1 MRTYELLAIL
11 KPTIDTEEVEQ
22 ILGKVQESITAFG
35 GKMVNVDDIRR
46 KKLAYETKNFR
57 DGYFSVL
64 TFELPADKVADL
76 KRQIKLNDNI
86 IRTMFVTV
94 ENAAAVK

>member
-22 ILGKVQESITAFG
+22 ILGKVQEAITAFG
-35 GKMVNVDDIRR
+35 GKMVNVNDIGR

-64 TFELPADKVADL
+64 TFELPADKVAEL

-94 ENAAAVK
+94 ENTAAVK